1 MSDELRTT
9 PARDRWAA
17 GPVSNLAPIKTD
29 IL

>member
-1 MSDELRTT
+1 MNNGLQTR

-17 GPVSNLAPIKTD
+17 GQVNNLAPIKTD